1 MQSMHLWYTIQES
14 FLSCF
19 DPTRHHCG
27 KPVDISRYAVQTGK
41 QGGNVTKRKY
51 GSKHFSEAGKKG
63 MAKRWGKK
71 PAEDY
76 GDRG

>member
-1 MQSMHLWYTIQES
+1 MKQHIPTTIP
-14 FLSCF
+14 C
-19 DPTRHHCG
+19 PHCG

-63 MAKRWGKK
+63 MAKRWGKQPVK
-71 PAEDY
+71 K
-76 GDRG
+76 